1 MEITELHWT
10 SQSTYP
16 ILAALQLLPLLATL
30 LILVVRKRRG
40 LPLIAA
46 GFAFVELLLA
56 VDLYR
61 HFDSTQTAMQ
71 LAEYLPLLPA
81 LGYHAAA
88 DGMTV
93 LFMLLTALLSLMI
106 VLYAQQQHVRGL
118 DRYLVIVFAVQA
130 SLQSMFASQDLLWF
144 TLLSPVQLM
153 LIAYLLKGWSNA
165 PQEEMALQ
173 RYLQFMGTGL
183 LLLGTGLVVLGWN
196 FAVVNDGQWSFDLHQ
211 LARVPVP
218 GAIQTVTFFLLFYGL
233 GIRIPVFPL
242 HGWLPSFAE
251 HGTVAVAGVFLLGLK
266 VGIYGLLRF
275 VFPLLPDAVMQW
287 HAWVVAFALT
297 GIFYAAILALMQT
310 NLRRLLAFAVVS
322 HTGLL
327 TIGLF
332 TLSTAAF
339 QGSLMLSAN
348 FGLATAGL
356 LFMSS
361 VVYRRTH
368 TLTLSRLGGLF
379 DPLPVIGVAFLIAGL
394 SIIGMPGTPGFD
406 AAHLVLEA
414 SIEEFGALAT
424 IAAALGNVAAAAFLL
439 WAFQR
444 AFLAPLDEST
454 QHHHIAPASRME
466 RSIAI
471 MMIVI
476 LLGTGFYSE
485 PWLEL
490 IEHSFDGLSAQ
501 YQHVHTGTMGLVPH

>member
-10 SQSTYP
+10 SQSAYP
-16 ILAALQLLPLLATL
+16 ILAALQLLPLLAM
-30 LILVVRKRRG
+30 LVIMVLRNRRG
-40 LPLIAA
+40 LPLIAS
-46 GFAFVELLLA
+46 GFAAVELLLA
-56 VDLYR
+56 IDLYR
-61 HFDSTQTAMQ
+61 HFDSTQAAMQ
-71 LAEYLPLLPA
+71 LGEYFPLLPF
-81 LGYHAAA
+81 LGYHMAA

-93 LFMLLTALLSLMI
+93 LFMLLTALLSLMV
-106 VLYAQQQHVRGL
+106 VLYTQARHVRGL
-118 DRYLVIVFAVQA
+118 DRYLAIVFAVEA
-130 SLQSMFASQDLLWF
+130 SLQSLFATQDLLWF
-144 TLLSPVQLM
+144 TLMSPVQLI
-153 LIAYLLKGWSNA
+153 LVAYLLKGWSNA

-183 LLLGTGLVVLGWN
+183 LLLCAGLVMLGWN
-196 FAVVNDGQWSFDLHQ
+196 YAVANDGQWNFDLHR

-218 GAIQTVTFFLLFYGL
+218 GAIQTVAFFLLFYGL

-242 HGWLPSFAE
+242 HGWLPSIAE

-287 HAWVVAFALT
+287 HAWVVAFALA

-322 HTGLL
+322 HTSLL
-327 TIGLF
+327 IIGLF
-332 TLSTAAF
+332 TLSTTAF

-361 VVYRRTH
+361 VVYRRTR

-379 DPLPVIGVAFLIAGL
+379 DPLPVIGVTFLIAGL

-406 AAHLVLEA
+406 AVHLLLEA
-414 SIEEFGALAT
+414 AILEFGAMVT

-444 AFLAPLDEST
+444 TFLAPLAEGMPVPE
-454 QHHHIAPASRME
+454 IEPATRME
-466 RSIAI
+466 RVIAVMLI
-471 MMIVI
+471 MI

-485 PWLEL
+485 PWLDL
-490 IEHSFDGLSAQ
+490 LEHSFDSLTALYDGNGHA
-501 YQHVHTGTMGLVPH
+501 GTLVTH